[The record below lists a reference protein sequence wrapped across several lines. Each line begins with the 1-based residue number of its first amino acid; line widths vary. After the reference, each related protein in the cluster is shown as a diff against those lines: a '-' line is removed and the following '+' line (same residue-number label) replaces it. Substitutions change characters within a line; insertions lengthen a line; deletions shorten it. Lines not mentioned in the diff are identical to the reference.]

1 MNMDN
6 IKVYRPPGQPA
17 QAADFIEGL
26 EPKLRDKLVR
36 QIIYLSRTPLAE
48 LKEPHYKHFSI
59 EKYQRLYEVREKGR
73 VVVRIIFTPCP
84 DGGYLLLHA
93 FVKRQKRDMMQALEH
108 SLRLLAQ
115 LREHPDWAVEYKV
128 KEESQ

>member
-6 IKVYRPPGQPA
+6 IKVYRPPGQSA

-36 QIIYLSRTPLAE
+36 QIIYLSRTPLAK

-59 EKYQRLYEVREKGR
+59 
-73 VVVRIIFTPCP
+73 
-84 DGGYLLLHA
+84 
-93 FVKRQKRDMMQALEH
+93 
-108 SLRLLAQ
+108 
-115 LREHPDWAVEYKV
+115 
-128 KEESQ
+128 

>member
-1 MNMDN
+1 MNQ
-6 IKVYRPPGQPA
+6 IKIYKPPGR
-17 QAADFIEGL
+17 AAPVEDFIESM
-26 EPKLRDKLVR
+26 EPKLRNKLVR
-36 QIIYLSRTPLAE
+36 QIFYLSQTPLSE

-59 EKYQRLYEVREKGR
+59 EKYQALYEVREKGR

-115 LREHPDWAVEYKV
+115 LREYPDYAVEYIV

>member
-1 MNMDN
+1 MDH
-6 IKVYRPPGQPA
+6 IKIYKHPGRAAPV
-17 QAADFIEGL
+17 ADFIEGM
-26 EPKLRDKLVR
+26 EPKLRNKLVR
-36 QIIYLSRTPLAE
+36 QIVYLSRTPLSE

-59 EKYQRLYEVREKGR
+59 EKYQALYEVREKGR

-93 FVKRQKRDMMQALEH
+93 FVKRQRRDMMQALER

-115 LREHPDWAVEYKV
+115 LREHPDYAVEYKI

>member
-1 MNMDN
+1 MNN
-6 IKVYRPPGQPA
+6 IKVYRPPGSPA
-17 QAADFIEGL
+17 QAADFIEGM

-36 QIIYLSRTPLAE
+36 QIFYLSRTPPSE

-59 EKYQRLYEVREKGR
+59 EKYRSLYELREKGR
-73 VVVRIIFTPCP
+73 VVVRIIFTICP
-84 DGGYLLLHA
+84 NGDYLLLHA

-115 LREHPDWAVEYKV
+115 LREHPDWAVEYTV
-128 KEESQ
+128 KEEKRT